1 MKPIDLDP
9 LPPDLEWL
17 LDAERRAPGLSPAAT
32 VRVDVRLDASIAAIG
47 RRPPFWRRRAPLA
60 VTSFVLGLIA
70 GVTLMR
76 LDRRTPLPLAL
87 PALDPPGPTVRA
99 PVVARVVPT
108 VVARTAPPT
117 PPPVGIDERDD
128 DLAAER
134 ALLDVARTGVARGQ
148 PAAALDA
155 LERHARRFPRGR
167 LTEERDSLRVQCL
180 VQLGRADDAR
190 REAAQFHRRHPNSL
204 LGQAVDA
211 AVRAIP

>member
-1 MKPIDLDP
+1 MKPSDLEP
-9 LPPDLEWL
+9 LPPDLERL
-17 LDAERRAPGLSPAAT
+17 LDAERRAPGLSPVAT
-32 VRVDVRLDASIAAIG
+32 ERVGARLDASIAAIG
-47 RRPPFWRRRAPLA
+47 RRPPFWGRRGPLA

-70 GVTLMR
+70 GAALMR

-87 PALDPPGPTVRA
+87 PSLDPPVPTMRA
-99 PVVARVVPT
+99 PVDARIVPT
-108 VVARTAPPT
+108 VVARTAPST
-117 PPPVGIDERDD
+117 PAPVSIEARDD

>member
-1 MKPIDLDP
+1 
-9 LPPDLEWL
+9 
-17 LDAERRAPGLSPAAT
+17 
-32 VRVDVRLDASIAAIG
+32 
-47 RRPPFWRRRAPLA
+47 
-60 VTSFVLGLIA
+60 VTSFLLGLIA
-70 GVTLMR
+70 GATLMR

-87 PALDPPGPTVRA
+87 PSLDPPVPTEHA
-99 PVVARVVPT
+99 PVVVRVVST
-108 VVARTAPPT
+108 VVARTAPI
-117 PPPVGIDERDD
+117 PPRVSIEERDD

-148 PAAALDA
+148 PAAAFDA

-190 REAAQFHRRHPNSL
+190 REAAQFHRQHPNSL

-211 AVRAIP
+211 AVRAVP